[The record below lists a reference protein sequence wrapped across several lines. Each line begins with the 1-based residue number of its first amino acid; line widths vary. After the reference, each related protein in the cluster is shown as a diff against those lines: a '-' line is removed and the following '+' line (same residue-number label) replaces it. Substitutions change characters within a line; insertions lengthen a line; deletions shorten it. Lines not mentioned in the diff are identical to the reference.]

1 MFYLS
6 CRSYEAEVAFL
17 EEKKVD
23 STTKPEKMLSRLLRS
38 LICRKNSDKAV
49 CSMNCIICKEATA
62 ASAYADK
69 GITNANVYS
78 ADSRWL
84 RSKGRFISVGAAVIS
99 CRNEKAPDGMI
110 ADAHLADGF
119 LHLILVRECPRPFYL
134 W

>member
-1 MFYLS
+1 
-6 CRSYEAEVAFL
+6 
-17 EEKKVD
+17 
-23 STTKPEKMLSRLLRS
+23 
-38 LICRKNSDKAV
+38 
-49 CSMNCIICKEATA
+49 MNCIICKEATA

-119 LHLILVRECPRPFYL
+119 LHLILVKECPRPFYL